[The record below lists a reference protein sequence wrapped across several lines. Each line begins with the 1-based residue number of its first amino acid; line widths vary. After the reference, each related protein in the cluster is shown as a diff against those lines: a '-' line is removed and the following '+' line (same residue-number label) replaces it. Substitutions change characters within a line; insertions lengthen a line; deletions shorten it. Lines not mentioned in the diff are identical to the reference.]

1 MDNMKNLHELVRI
14 LNIVDDNALVDTDV
28 VCTEF
33 VTKLTDYFIIF
44 INKLPYSIHNV
55 VNSIEL
61 NKR

>member
-44 INKLPYSIHNV
+44 Y
-55 VNSIEL
+55 
-61 NKR
+61 